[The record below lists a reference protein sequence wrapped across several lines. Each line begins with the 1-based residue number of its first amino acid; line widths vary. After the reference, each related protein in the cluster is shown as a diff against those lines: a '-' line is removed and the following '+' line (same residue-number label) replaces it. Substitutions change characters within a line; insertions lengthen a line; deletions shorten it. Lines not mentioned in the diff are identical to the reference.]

1 MLLHLHPQEIEA
13 TTENEVIA
21 PIYDMSKR
29 GQREIELLPLH
40 LLGRF
45 EVVLKKQ
52 RVCKLEV
59 I

>member
-29 GQREIELLPLH
+29 GQREIELLALH

-45 EVVLKKQ
+45 EVVLKNNGCAK
-52 RVCKLEV
+52 
-59 I
+59 